1 MTFLNMRLTKLL
13 LFLFITTC
21 CNAQSVAKLIVP
33 VGHKGPVKNCYFSP
47 NDQYLVST
55 DQEHAL
61 CIWDGNNGRQLFK
74 LRDTTGFFWKV
85 AFNSTSTQL
94 AAISDSTIY
103 LIDFLR
109 LAVIKTIPR
118 VSDFSFSPDGS
129 TVFFIIN
136 GTELGSYSTNGRS
149 ASMNTG
155 KVMQKILATAGN
167 LVIAQEDNH
176 TIIQFDLQ
184 NKKRLIFYRDPAHD
198 INLLDYD
205 PLQRQVLIAKI
216 DFVKKATISSIDL
229 LTKKTGNKLE
239 ITSEEN
245 IISLKGN
252 YTSNSDHI
260 LIQYRTVDIDGFMYS
275 FKGPYVFSWKMK
287 KYIKPLI
294 SDTEEI
300 LFTEWDELNINT
312 AKTAVVRKT
321 TPPGSEKSF
330 LVRYNFSGNNEGIGM
345 VKKDETEYAF
355 AGANKSS
362 KVAIFKDE
370 LLQPLIVNE
379 NKTEYYNDVEL
390 LNRAIRS
397 IILHMD
403 ISHKN
408 PGNNIILTGLTT
420 NERILDDST
429 YYCESTKLDS
439 TNNHFGYIIRQK
451 ENTRDSFFFNFD
463 NVISPHGGERKI
475 YWSFHD
481 SSHVFD
487 LDYFREDPGVAESK
501 KQFYLKN
508 YVFNPVFYKEYAH
521 TIEGYSPS
529 DWTIRDYD
537 MARDITWEYPFRTNV
552 VDSVANYDSTGEISG
567 FMAVKKSPYL
577 KFRKTGEEIGQ
588 DIIDKV
594 KNAEDGFCQVRYW
607 MKDQYAILSRSGQ
620 VFIYDMKLDSIT
632 AFYTCTSGF
641 NNQIFPDSNLLIV
654 SNKQKNESSF
664 INSATNKVTTVTGFM
679 PTDIRQIDDIIILQD
694 ASFGNYYF
702 YSKKDF
708 SLLCMINLFGPK
720 DYVVYTASGLFD
732 GTEKAMEN
740 LYFLVND
747 PLSKENP
754 WKTIDLKQLK
764 AKYYTPSLLEKL
776 LAGDIADLPD
786 VEAMKTVMLAPEIT
800 TDTSWS
806 LKKPFHFIVED
817 KGGGIGPVR
826 VVINGKEVIAD
837 ARGMARKE
845 AKRIVVSL
853 DLRPYRAYFREEQNF
868 IQVFAMNIDS
878 SISSRGAITSS
889 LEKSGSKAAP
899 RLFMISIGTSDYKGT
914 EIDLQYSSKD
924 AIDMAEAMKMGG
936 TKLFGA
942 DSIII
947 YTLSSNSK
955 DSTLQPSKSNIKKV
969 FQSVSLQARAKD
981 ILVVYLSGHGI
992 NAGNDFHY
1000 LTKDA
1005 WSANAS
1011 TYAYKDLLKEVSVSS
1026 TEFTEF
1032 LNKIPAL
1039 KQLVIIDACASG
1051 KLVEN
1056 LIAHRD
1062 IPVSTLKALDRMKD
1076 RTGTHVITGCAADAV
1091 SYEASRFGQGLLTY
1105 SLLEGM
1111 KGASL
1116 RENRFLD
1123 VSQWFQ
1129 YARDRVPQLANGLG
1143 GIQTPQICS
1152 PLNNESFD
1160 VAELDEKEKQQI
1172 PLAREKPVFIRSVF
1186 QEENNFADILGLG
1199 KNLDMLLNETSEKGR
1214 ESNFLYIPVDDFPGS
1229 FQVLGRY
1236 EVNKQVITAR
1246 IKIIASTGKKLISEF
1261 TISGNSVDKIAAAIS
1276 EKIKEFQ

>member
-1 MTFLNMRLTKLL
+1 MIYTMRSVKLFFFLLIAFN
-13 LFLFITTC
+13 C
-21 CNAQSVAKLIVP
+21 SSQSVAKLIVP

-55 DQEHAL
+55 DLEHAL

-74 LRDTTGFFWKV
+74 LRDTTGQFWKV
-85 AFNSTSTQL
+85 AFNSTSTEL

-103 LIDFLR
+103 IIDFLK
-109 LAVIKTIPR
+109 LAIIKTISR

-129 TVFFIIN
+129 CLFYIVN
-136 GTELGSYSTNGRS
+136 GKDLGSFSTNGKSRL
-149 ASMNTG
+149 MNNG
-155 KVMQKILATAGN
+155 KLIKKILATSKN
-167 LVIAQEDNH
+167 VVVAQEDEN
-176 TIIQFDLQ
+176 TITELDLQ
-184 NKKRLIFYRDPAHD
+184 NNKRQIFYKTPLHVL
-198 INLLDYD
+198 NLLDYD
-205 PLQRQVLIAKI
+205 PQHKEVLIAGIFK
-216 DFVKKATISSIDL
+216 FSGKATVSSLALQTKMPVKKMEVTA
-229 LTKKTGNKLE
+229 
-239 ITSEEN
+239 EEN
-245 IISLKGN
+245 IVSLKGC
-252 YTSNSDHI
+252 YTYSSDHI

-275 FKGPYVFSWKMK
+275 FHGPLICSWKIK
-287 KYIKPLI
+287 KDIYKLLP
-294 SDTEEI
+294 DYDET
-300 LFTEWDELNINT
+300 LFVEWEDFNINV
-312 AKTAVVRKT
+312 ARNAIARKV
-321 TPPGSEKSF
+321 TPMSSDKSF
-330 LVRYNFSGNNEGIGM
+330 LIQYNFTKQRRSLGIANLDDNGF
-345 VKKDETEYAF
+345 AF
-355 AGANKSS
+355 ANANKSS
-362 KVAIFKDE
+362 KTAIFKDKI
-370 LLQPLIVNE
+370 LQPIIVLE
-379 NKTEYYNDVEL
+379 KRPQYYTNDDL
-390 LNRAIRS
+390 LKNAIHNLP
-397 IILHMD
+397 LHMD
-403 ISHKN
+403 ISQDN
-408 PGNNIILTGLTT
+408 RGNKIKLTGLGQ
-420 NERILDDST
+420 NEKILDDST
-429 YYCESTKLDS
+429 VYYESNELD
-439 TNNHFGYIIRQK
+439 TNNNYYGYIVRIK
-451 ENTRDSFFFNFD
+451 ENKTDSFFFNFD
-463 NVISPHGGERKI
+463 KVISPNGGERKI

-481 SSHVFD
+481 SSYVFD
-487 LDYFREDPGVAESK
+487 LNYFKEDKGISK
-501 KQFYLKN
+501 TEKQFYLKF
-508 YVFNPVFYKEYAH
+508 YPFHPVFYKDYAH
-521 TIEGYSPS
+521 TVEGFSPH
-529 DWTIRDYD
+529 DWTITDLD
-537 MARDITWEYPFRTNV
+537 LAKGIAWEYPFLTNS
-552 VDSVANYDSTGEISG
+552 VDSVARFDSVGEIDG
-567 FMAVKKSPYL
+567 YMAFKKVPHL
-577 KFRKTGEEIGQ
+577 KIRKPGEEYGT
-588 DIIDKV
+588 DIFEKT
-594 KNAEDGFCQVRYW
+594 KNADDGFCQVRYW
-607 MKDQYAILSRSGQ
+607 KNDQYAILSRSGQ

-632 AFYTCTSGF
+632 ASYSCTSGF
-641 NNQIFPDSNLLIV
+641 NNQIFPDSNFLIV
-654 SNKQKNESSF
+654 SNKEKNESSI
-664 INSATNKVTTVTGFM
+664 INITANQTTTVIGFM
-679 PTDIRQIDDIIILQD
+679 PTDIRQIDGIIILQD

-702 YSKKDF
+702 YSKKDY

-740 LYFLVND
+740 IYFLVND

-764 AKYYTPSLLEKL
+764 AKYYTPSLLDKL
-776 LAGDIADLPD
+776 LSGDIADLPD
-786 VEAMKTVMLAPEIT
+786 VEAMKTVKLAPEIT
-800 TDTSWS
+800 IDTSWS
-806 LKKPFHFIVED
+806 LKKTFHFIVED

-837 ARGMARKE
+837 ARGMAKKE
-845 AKRIVVSL
+845 AKRLLVNL
-853 DLRPYRAYFREEQNF
+853 DLRNYSAYFREQQNS
-868 IQVFAMNIDS
+868 IQVFAMNLDS

-889 LEKSGSKAAP
+889 LEKSGAKAAP
-899 RLFMISIGTSDYKGT
+899 RLFMISIGTSDYKGA

-947 YTLSSNSK
+947 FTLSSYSK
-955 DSTLQPSKSNIKKV
+955 DSSLQPSKSNIKKV

-981 ILVVYLSGHGI
+981 IVVVYLSGHGI

-1011 TYAYKDLLKEVSVSS
+1011 TYVYKDLLKEVSVSS
-1026 TEFTEF
+1026 TEFTDF

-1160 VAELDEKEKQQI
+1160 VAELDEKEKQEI
-1172 PLAREKPVFIRSVF
+1172 PLAREKPVFIRSQF

-1199 KNLDMLLNETSEKGR
+1199 KTLDMLLNEISEKGR
-1214 ESNFLYIPVDDFPGS
+1214 ESSYLYIPVDEFPGS

-1236 EVNKQVITAR
+1236 EVNKEIITVK

-1261 TISGNSVDKIAAAIS
+1261 TVSGNAADKVVGAIS
-1276 EKIKEFQ
+1276 EKINKFQ